1 MSSQDASN
9 DRVDS
14 SLRGL
19 VEWKEEQKSVDVVT
33 MRANQDDTMK
43 AQLDS
48 HEKCISTKMNKDDV
62 KKKLD
67 LQFKEI
73 VDHLQSAMETVEKDE
88 GDFKSITDT
97 ISTMCKPLRENKVI
111 WNKCS
116 AETIR

>member
-33 MRANQDDTMK
+33 MRVNQNTMK
-43 AQLDS
+43 SQLDS
-48 HEKCISTKMNKDDV
+48 HEKHISTKMNKDDV
-62 KKKLD
+62 TKKLD

-88 GDFKSITDT
+88 GDFKLITDT

-111 WNKCS
+111 
-116 AETIR
+116 